1 MYLPE
6 ELKDAIYY
14 EPKESGKESKFLE
27 RLKKLWSKKKKMNKF
42 IFLSIIW
49 VLFLTSCRQ
58 SKNEDAEPKE
68 DALPDPEVEY
78 LEENLSED
86 KSPLDSI
93 TIEKSENGND
103 FSFTIVLEYFDT
115 TSHDIS
121 NIREGLIDGKD
132 FWGTDGDVPAKQIK
146 KFLLK
151 INNERINIDPDI
163 YKNFYNPRID
173 PTSMG
178 AFWGNNSESVFV
190 FMNGSDG
197 AGAYSV
203 VWSLQKNGSS
213 SYSVNYDYLYFQ
225 FNQ

>member
-1 MYLPE
+1 
-6 ELKDAIYY
+6 
-14 EPKESGKESKFLE
+14 
-27 RLKKLWSKKKKMNKF
+27 MNKF

-178 AFWGNNSESVFV
+178 AFWGNNYESVFV

-203 VWSLQKNGSS
+203 VWSLQKNGSP